1 LSKVSEQ
8 DGALPFRD
16 KVRLV
21 SRIFRSFAAV
31 TIGVRRTP
39 LPALAKELSVAAP
52 AVDSYPPLRLSRAV
66 HKTLRIGP
74 YRPRCLTR
82 SLVLYRLLRQQGDPA
97 ELVLGLPAV
106 ARDHTAHAWVELDGG
121 DVGPPPGK
129 GEHVEIARY
138 S

>member
-1 LSKVSEQ
+1 
-8 DGALPFRD
+8 
-16 KVRLV
+16 
-21 SRIFRSFAAV
+21 
-31 TIGVRRTP
+31 
-39 LPALAKELSVAAP
+39 
-52 AVDSYPPLRLSRAV
+52 V

-82 SLVLYRLLRQQGDPA
+82 SLVLFRLLRQQGDPA

-106 ARDHTAHAWVELDGG
+106 ARDHNAHAWVELDGG